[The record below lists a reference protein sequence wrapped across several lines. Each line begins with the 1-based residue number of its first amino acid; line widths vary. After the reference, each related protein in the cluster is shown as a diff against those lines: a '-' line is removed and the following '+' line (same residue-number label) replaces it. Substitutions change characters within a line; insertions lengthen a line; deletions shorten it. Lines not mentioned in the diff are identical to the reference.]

1 MAIVLSTENLTKKYG
16 SLRALDNLSVQVEQG
31 SIYGLLGPNGSGKTT
46 TLGIVLDVIRPTN
59 GSFSWFGEIV
69 SKNTKQRIGAL
80 LETPNFY
87 PYLSAKRN
95 LQVVADIKGAN
106 HSNINKMLDMV
117 GLGTRSHTSFKGY
130 SLGMKQRLALAAAM
144 LNDPEVLVLDEPT
157 NGLDPQGIA
166 EVRDLILRIAAQG
179 KTIILA
185 SHLLD
190 EVEKVCTHVGVL
202 RNGKLLASGP
212 VSDILAANE
221 QVLISTPDTERALQ
235 LLERLPYISNFRR
248 EKDLII
254 LTLQDGYTSTDVNR
268 DMFAQDIVL
277 SQLVVRR
284 KSLETQFLEIINTE
298 LK

>member
-1 MAIVLSTENLTKKYG
+1 MATVLEINDISKNYG
-16 SLRALDNLSVQVEQG
+16 SIKALDRLSLTIEEG

-46 TLGIVLDVIRPTN
+46 TLGIVLDVIKASS
-59 GSFSWFGEIV
+59 GSFSWFGKGI
-69 SKNTKQRIGAL
+69 SKETKQRVGAL

-87 PYLSAKRN
+87 PYLTARRN
-95 LQVVADIKGAN
+95 LQVFAEIKGAN
-106 HSNINKMLDMV
+106 QSNTDKMLDLV
-117 GLGTRSHTSFKGY
+117 GLGTRSHTTFKGF

-190 EVEKVCTHVGVL
+190 EVEKVCTHMAVL
-202 RNGKLLASGP
+202 RSGRLVSGGAVGDTLSASEQLLIQAAELAP
-212 VSDILAANE
+212 VL
-221 QVLISTPDTERALQ
+221 L
-235 LLERLPYISNFRR
+235 LLERLPYVAKFNQ
-248 EKDLII
+248 EKDSIL
-254 LTLQDGYTSTDVNR
+254 LTLKEGYTSTDLNR
-268 DMFAQDIVL
+268 DMFEQGIVL

-284 KSLETQFLEIINTE
+284 KSLEAQFLEMI
-298 LK
+298 KD